1 MAGDGVK
8 LLGMWASPLALKIE
22 WALKLKGIEYEYV
35 DEDLNN
41 KSERLLKYNPIHKK
55 IPVLLHGDKPV
66 PESLIIL
73 EYIDETWKENY
84 PLLPEDP
91 YERAMARFWAKY
103 NDDKLCPALFGTF
116 CKTGEEKVKAAKEA
130 QETLK
135 PLEELLKEK
144 RFFGGQ
150 TIGYLDIAFGWMAIW
165 LPLVEEILGVT
176 FVDESTLPLLHTW
189 FQEFPNIPLV
199 KERLPPREK
208 LVPKLKAFRESVVSS
223 S

>member
-1 MAGDGVK
+1 M
-8 LLGMWASPLALKIE
+8 
-22 WALKLKGIEYEYV
+22 
-35 DEDLNN
+35 
-41 KSERLLKYNPIHKK
+41 
-55 IPVLLHGDKPV
+55 
-66 PESLIIL
+66 
-73 EYIDETWKENY
+73 
-84 PLLPEDP
+84 
-91 YERAMARFWAKY
+91 
-103 NDDKLCPALFGTF
+103 
-116 CKTGEEKVKAAKEA
+116 KAAKEA

-176 FVDESTLPLLHTW
+176 FVDESTLPLLHAW
-189 FQEFPNIPLV
+189 CQEFPNIPLV